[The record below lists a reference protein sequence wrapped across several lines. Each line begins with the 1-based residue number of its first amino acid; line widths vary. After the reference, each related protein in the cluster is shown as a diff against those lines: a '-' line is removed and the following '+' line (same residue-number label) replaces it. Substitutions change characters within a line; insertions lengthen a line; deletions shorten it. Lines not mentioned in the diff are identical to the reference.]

1 MDQGSKK
8 NKKNKNKRKKKIQ
21 KTCNL
26 DIVSVWGVTEVRS
39 KPTDVNALANDS
51 LLEPHGAI

>member
-8 NKKNKNKRKKKIQ
+8 NKKIKIKEKRKSK

-39 KPTDVNALANDS
+39 KPTDVNAFVNDS